1 MLRRREFR
9 PKMRRKGGSIGN
21 GAEYRVRIGMTRG
34 TASREE
40 RTTFSGAF
48 GKNLDLLTREM
59 EVATLRRNVI
69 ANNIANANTPNFK
82 RSDVNFESQLKRAL
96 DSEKAVSPFKEFLT
110 DPRHIPFNRPIDW
123 KTVQPRR
130 VLDYLTEAKNNGN
143 NVDIEQEGM
152 DSLNNQLIY
161 TTLAQVVSSEFQRV
175 NIVLR

>member
-1 MLRRREFR
+1 M
-9 PKMRRKGGSIGN
+9 
-21 GAEYRVRIGMTRG
+21 
-34 TASREE
+34 
-40 RTTFSGAF
+40 TFSGAF
-48 GKNLDLLTREM
+48 GRNLELLTREM
-59 EVATLRRNVI
+59 DVATLRRNVI

-110 DPRHIPFNRPIDW
+110 DPRHIPFNRPVDW
-123 KTVQPRR
+123 RTVQPRR

-175 NIVLR
+175 NIVLK

>member
-1 MLRRREFR
+1 M
-9 PKMRRKGGSIGN
+9 
-21 GAEYRVRIGMTRG
+21 
-34 TASREE
+34 
-40 RTTFSGAF
+40 TFSGAF
-48 GKNLDLLTREM
+48 GRNLELLTREM
-59 EVATLRRNVI
+59 NVATLRRNVI

-96 DSEKAVSPFKEFLT
+96 DSEKVVSPFKEFLT

-123 KTVQPRR
+123 RTVQPRR

-175 NIVLR
+175 NIVLK